1 MMSDTIED
9 LDETSFVKA
18 AETSDK
24 LVIVE
29 FFNTT
34 CPSCQA
40 IAPVYSA
47 LSKELGEHAVFAK
60 VNAQQNMELAMRFG
74 IMATP
79 TFKFFCK
86 GMPVGELVGAVNET
100 MLRNTIKDLIRHR
113 SECISK
119 STKLVYEIDGYA

>member
-1 MMSDTIED
+1 MSENIED
-9 LDETSFVKA
+9 LDATSFDKA
-18 AETSDK
+18 TGSDEK

-29 FFNTT
+29 FFNNS

-47 LSKELGEHAVFAK
+47 LSKELGEHAVFTR
-60 VNAQQNMELAMRFG
+60 VNAQQNMEIAMRFG

-86 GMPVGELVGAVNET
+86 GRPIGELVGSVNET
-100 MLRNTIKDLIRHR
+100 LLRNTIKDLIRHR

>member
-1 MMSDTIED
+1 MSDNIED
-9 LDETSFVKA
+9 LDAVSFDK
-18 AETSDK
+18 TTGSSDK

-29 FFNTT
+29 FFNNS

-47 LSKELGEHAVFAK
+47 LSKELAEHAVFTR
-60 VNAQQNMELAMRFG
+60 VNAQQNMEIAMRFG

-86 GMPVGELVGAVNET
+86 GRPIGELYR
-100 MLRNTIKDLIRHR
+100 MHL
-113 SECISK
+113 
-119 STKLVYEIDGYA
+119 EIDEARLRDRRLCLIERETQEDSD

>member
-1 MMSDTIED
+1 MSENIED
-9 LDETSFVKA
+9 LDATSFAKVT
-18 AETSDK
+18 EGSDK

-29 FFNTT
+29 FFNNA
-34 CPSCQA
+34 CPGCQA
-40 IAPVYSA
+40 IAPVYAA
-47 LSKELGEHAVFAK
+47 LSEELGENAEFTR
-60 VNAQQNMELAMRFG
+60 VNAQQNMEIAMRYG

-86 GMPVGELVGAVNET
+86 GRPIGELVGSVNET
-100 MLRNTIKDLIRHR
+100 LLRNTIKDLLRHR